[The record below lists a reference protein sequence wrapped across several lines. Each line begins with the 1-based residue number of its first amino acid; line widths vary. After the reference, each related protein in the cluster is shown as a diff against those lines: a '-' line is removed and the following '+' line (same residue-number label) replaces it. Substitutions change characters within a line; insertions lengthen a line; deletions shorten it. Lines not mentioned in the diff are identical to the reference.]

1 MTKYLTIHTANKNK
15 DDLLNDLAL
24 FGWTLQ
30 EEKRLVRV
38 PRNIKIIGPFNPKR
52 DRPVAELTLEFKN
65 DGSNSEDLYSLSLD
79 YLKTIERYLS
89 VRDSSIARFITGLVF
104 GTLFVVSA
112 LVMLGMPEVDN
123 TGAYVLLGIFGPALP
138 LCVFGI
144 VFRSIN
150 RNKCLEKVNK
160 ELEELKEKAHQIK

>member
-15 DDLLNDLAL
+15 DNLLNDLAI

-38 PRNIKIIGPFNPKR
+38 PGNIKIIGPFNSKR
-52 DRPVAELTLEFKN
+52 DRPVAELTLEFKSDN
-65 DGSNSEDLYSLSLD
+65 SNAEDLYNLSLD
-79 YLKTIERYLS
+79 YLKRVERYLS
-89 VRDSSIARFITGLVF
+89 ARDSSIARFITGLVF
-104 GTLFVVSA
+104 GTLFVGA
-112 LVMLGMPEVDN
+112 AFVMLAEPKVDN
-123 TGAYVLLGIFGPALP
+123 TGAYIVLGLFGPALP

-150 RNKCLEKVNK
+150 RSKYLETANK
-160 ELEELKEKAHQIK
+160 ELEELREKAKSFK